1 VAEAGDTLVGARLV
15 RLQDGRVT
23 MPLDPK
29 ISASVRGF
37 DSGIDP
43 RTLARFPEHKS
54 AECVVRYE
62 TEE

>member
-1 VAEAGDTLVGARLV
+1 VAEAGDTPVGAAKIV

-43 RTLARFPEHKS
+43 RTLLPGFLNISQPPEVFPS
-54 AECVVRYE
+54 
-62 TEE
+62 